1 MKKGVLNYSITWTE
15 DGMQHEE
22 LHFTKRDTI
31 KRYID
36 ILDAELV
43 ARIIRDD
50 RIKSRKTS
58 GISSLRVWEIYANPE
73 KPAQDIT
80 SRINRFLEN

>member
-1 MKKGVLNYSITWTE
+1 MKRGVLNYSITWTE
-15 DGMQHEE
+15 DGTQREE
-22 LHFTKRDTI
+22 LHFTKRDTV

-36 ILDAELV
+36 ILDAERV

-58 GISSLRVWEIYANPE
+58 GISSLRVWEIYTNPE
-73 KPAQDIT
+73 KPAPDIT
-80 SRINRFLEN
+80 GKINRFLEA